1 MDRKSII
8 VLLLCGA
15 LFMLWSYLTPRM
27 YPPQPPS
34 KNTNTVVGATNVIAG
49 ATNAIAGTTNPPVPL
64 ESPATRPFTSPLPDA
79 AEELLVLTNEVAR
92 YTFTSH
98 GGGLKLVELLKYPET
113 VSCGGKKS
121 AVTNRVATLNSEARQ
136 PVLAL
141 AGNEALTGDGVF
153 NISRFSGSWPDGT
166 NNKPRAVVG
175 VRAEKL
181 LGTNLY
187 QVNEFELATNY
198 LVNVRVRFENRAPH
212 ALSLPAQAWVAGTAT
227 PLNARDDETFV
238 GLQWF
243 DGRSDTKKERSY
255 FDNMTLGC
263 FPGTPIN
270 DYRAEG
276 QPVVWAS
283 AHNQFFFLALMPKLP
298 GTALT
303 ATRYSLPP
311 PSQEEIAADKG
322 TLTNQFAIQVNLHHA
337 ATNLAAGQS
346 LEQEF
351 LIYAGPKEY
360 RVIERIATDQKNK
373 LDDVM
378 GYGGFFGFFARL
390 LLLSMNGLNSL
401 GLSYGLAIIAITVII
416 KLLFW
421 PLTQAS
427 MRSMKR
433 LQALQPQMKAIQEKY
448 KDDPAKMNKKVME
461 FMKEHKVSP
470 LGGCLPLLL
479 QIPVFIGFFQMVQ
492 SAIELRGARFLWACD
507 LSKPD
512 TIFVIPGIDFN
523 VNPLPLLMGAT
534 MFWQAQLTPPSP
546 GMDPAQQ
553 KIMKY
558 FPMIFLVILYNYSAG
573 LTLYWTVQN
582 LLSIAQMKLTKATEE
597 KAAATA
603 RPALAKPAPAAPAPK
618 KKK

>member
-1 MDRKSII
+1 MDRKSVI
-8 VLLLCGA
+8 VLIVCGV
-15 LFMLWSYLTPRM
+15 LFMLWAQLMPRL
-27 YPPQPPS
+27 YPPQPVVR
-34 KNTNTVVGATNVIAG
+34 TNILSGATNPAAG
-49 ATNAIAGTTNPPVPL
+49 ASNVPVPL
-64 ESPATRPFTSPLPDA
+64 EAATTKPFTSPVPA
-79 AEELLVLTNEVAR
+79 ALEELLVMTNEVAR

-98 GGGLKLVELLKYPET
+98 GGGLKLVELLKYPES
-113 VSCGGKKS
+113 VSCAGKRS
-121 AVTNRVATLNSEARQ
+121 TATNRVATLNAQARQ

-141 AGNEALTGDGVF
+141 AGSDALAGDGVF
-153 NISRFSGSWPDGT
+153 KISRFSGTWPDGT
-166 NNKPRAVVG
+166 NNRTRAVAG

-187 QVNEFELATNY
+187 LVKEFEVGSNY
-198 LVNVRVRFENRAPH
+198 LINARVRFENRAPH
-212 ALSLPAQAWVAGTAT
+212 ALALPAQSWVAGAAT
-227 PLNARDDETFV
+227 PLNPQDEETLV

-243 DGRSDTKKERSY
+243 DGRSNTKKDRSY
-255 FDNMTLGC
+255 FDNKTLGC
-263 FPGTPIN
+263 FPGTPRD
-270 DYRAEG
+270 DYSMEG
-276 QPVVWAS
+276 LPVSWA
-283 AHNQFFFLALMPKLP
+283 AAYNQFFFLALMPKEP

-303 ATRYSLPP
+303 AARFPLPP
-311 PSQEEIAADKG
+311 PSREEIAADNR
-322 TLTNQFAIQVNLHHA
+322 TRTNQFAIQVNLHQS
-337 ATNLAAGQS
+337 ATNLAPGQT
-346 LEQEF
+346 LEREF
-351 LIYAGPKEY
+351 LLYAGPKEY
-360 RVIERIATDQKNK
+360 RVLERIAADQKNK

-378 GYGGFFGFFARL
+378 GYSGFFGFFSRL
-390 LLLSMNGLNSL
+390 LLLSMNGLNAL

-427 MRSMKR
+427 TRSMKR

-461 FMKEHKVSP
+461 FMKENKVSP

-492 SAIELRGARFLWACD
+492 SAIELRGAQFLWACD
-507 LSKPD
+507 LSKSD
-512 TIFVIPGIDFN
+512 TIFVIPGMDFN

-534 MFWQAQLTPPSP
+534 MFWQASLTPPSP

-582 LLSIAQMKLTKATEE
+582 LLSIAQMKLTKATE
-597 KAAATA
+597 
-603 RPALAKPAPAAPAPK
+603 AKHAAPARLAAAAQPPK

>member
-1 MDRKSII
+1 MDRKSAL
-8 VLLLCGA
+8 VLLACGA
-15 LFMLWSYLTPRM
+15 LFALWAYLTPRL
-27 YPPQPPS
+27 YPPRPIS
-34 KNTNTVVGATNVIAG
+34 RNTNAPIGV
-49 ATNAIAGTTNPPVPL
+49 TNATTTIGTNAPIPVESATKPFA
-64 ESPATRPFTSPLPDA
+64 SPAPGAP
-79 AEELLVLTNEVAR
+79 EELLVLTNDVAR

-113 VSCGGKKS
+113 VSCGGKQN
-121 AVTNRVATLNSEARQ
+121 AATNRMATLNSQARQ

-141 AGNEALTGDGVF
+141 AGSEALTGDGVF
-153 NISRFSGSWPDGT
+153 KIGRFSGVWPDGT
-166 NNKPRAVVG
+166 NNKTRPVQG

-187 QVNEFELATNY
+187 LVKEFELASNY
-198 LVNVRVRFENRAPH
+198 LVNMRTRFENRASH
-212 ALSLPAQAWVAGTAT
+212 ALALPAQQWVAGTAT
-227 PLNARDDETFV
+227 PMNAQDDQTSV

-243 DGRSDTKKERSY
+243 DGGDSTKRDRTY
-255 FDNMTLGC
+255 FDNKTLGC
-263 FPGTPIN
+263 FPGTPIS
-270 DYRAEG
+270 DYSAQG
-276 QPVVWAS
+276 PPVVWA
-283 AHNQFFFLALMPKLP
+283 AAYNQFFFMALMPNAP
-298 GTALT
+298 GSALT
-303 ATRYSLPP
+303 ATRFFLPP
-311 PSQEEIAADKG
+311 PSREEIVADSR
-322 TLTNQFAIQVNLHHA
+322 TLTNQFAIQVNLHHP
-337 ATNLAAGQS
+337 ATNLDAGQS
-346 LEQEF
+346 LEREF
-351 LIYAGPKEY
+351 LLYAGPKEY
-360 RVIERIATDQKNK
+360 RVIERIAADEKNK

-378 GYGGFFGFFARL
+378 GYGGFFGFFSRF
-390 LLLSMNGLNSL
+390 LLLSMNGLNAL
-401 GLSYGLAIIAITVII
+401 GLGYGLAIIAITVII

-427 MRSMKR
+427 TRSMKR

-461 FMKEHKVSP
+461 FMKENKVSP

-507 LSKPD
+507 LSKSD

-534 MFWQAQLTPPSP
+534 MFWQAQLTPLSP

-582 LLSIAQMKLTKATEE
+582 LLSIAQMKLTKATEA
-597 KAAATA
+597 KTAASAKTA
-603 RPALAKPAPAAPAPK
+603 PAKPASIATIPK
-618 KKK
+618 KKR